1 MLNGQEKLFTG
12 QIKNINMKRS
22 IKHPKSKKFICIKIA
37 NPEGQDMFD
46 RVPRPS
52 AANLIAKHDNVT
64 YTSKSRYHKFLQKEL
79 R

>member
-1 MLNGQEKLFTG
+1 
-12 QIKNINMKRS
+12 MKRS
-22 IKHPKSKKFICIKIA
+22 IKHPQSEKLICIKIT

-46 RVPRPS
+46 RISRPL
-52 AANLIAKHDNVT
+52 AADFIAKHDNVT